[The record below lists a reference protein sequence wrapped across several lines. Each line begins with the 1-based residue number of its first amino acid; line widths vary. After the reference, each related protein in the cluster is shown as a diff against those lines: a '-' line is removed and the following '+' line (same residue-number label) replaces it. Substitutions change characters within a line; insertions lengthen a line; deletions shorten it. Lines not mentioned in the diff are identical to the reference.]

1 MSHHDAPQNPRL
13 RTVTGRVLSAKL
25 TPLGHVACV
34 LDTAHGELHALS
46 DFADVH
52 LPHLRAGALVSAVLL
67 RLKHAAPDA
76 THQWQLL
83 CCRATGEDGAPPLV
97 VLPPVRPTVKS
108 FPYLPETAAKTGDI
122 TELFP
127 RGPATYVLGR
137 IERIDLGWAGRMQ
150 CTLQLSI
157 GRLVIRLRRDQ
168 LGDLAEGS
176 WVHVRLRRGFDKSQP
191 QPIVFSIQAAAPALL
206 EQGDTAWAP
215 VVTHLRLAHQARLRT
230 LLTRLAPE
238 LQAAFVAVMVDGR
251 LQRGFLWRIGAA
263 DHHGYP
269 GGLFD
274 QSVCAAEIAY
284 AQCHATEQDR
294 DLATV
299 AALLFD
305 LGKVWNPRLTADAP
319 RLAGGLEPV
328 GQMLCLEPGLRRL
341 DQVAPSVAI
350 RLRAVLGATSAEAT
364 VEEQGLQHLRRRVR
378 QAVRASWSAPTFSHL
393 DQGASA

>member
-1 MSHHDAPQNPRL
+1 MNAS
-13 RTVTGRVLSAKL
+13 T
-25 TPLGHVACV
+25 
-34 LDTAHGELHALS
+34 ES
-46 DFADVH
+46 D
-52 LPHLRAGALVSAVLL
+52 G
-67 RLKHAAPDA
+67 
-76 THQWQLL
+76 
-83 CCRATGEDGAPPLV
+83 
-97 VLPPVRPTVKS
+97 PVRPPQRPTVLS
-108 FPYLPETAAKTGDI
+108 FPYLPEVAAKAPDI

-127 RGPATYVLGR
+127 RGPVTWVLGR
-137 IERIDLGWAGRMQ
+137 IERIDLGWAGRME
-150 CTLQLSI
+150 CTLHLSI
-157 GRLVIRLRRDQ
+157 GRLVVRLRRDQ

-191 QPIVFSIQAAAPALL
+191 HPIVLSIQAAAPALL
-206 EQGDTAWAP
+206 RQGDTAWAP

-230 LLTRLAPE
+230 LLSRLAPE

-251 LQRGFLWRIGAA
+251 LQRGFLWRVGAA

-294 DLATV
+294 DLAAV

-305 LGKVWNPRLTADAP
+305 LGKVLNPHLSADAP

-341 DQVAPSVAI
+341 DHVAPSVAT
-350 RLRAVLGATSAEAT
+350 RLRAVLGATSAAAT
-364 VEEQGLQHLRRRVR
+364 PEGQRLQQLRRRVR
-378 QAVRASWSAPTFSHL
+378 QAVRASWSAPECSNLNH
-393 DQGASA
+393 GASA